1 MTYELIK
8 VADYSDGQIREIV
21 LGPGPANI
29 VSMNLVD
36 ECSRELERAVDSQH
50 LKALIISGEGKH
62 FSYGAS
68 VEEHL
73 ADKVG
78 DMLPRFHRLVGSILN
93 HPVPTIAKVS
103 GLCLG
108 GGFELALACSMIFA
122 DENAQFAVPEIQ
134 LGVFPPVACILL
146 PLRTASAIANEMILT
161 GRRFGADELRK
172 LGVVNHV
179 AAGGTLDTVVSDFVA
194 EHMLSKSASSLRLAC
209 RAAGGRKGA
218 HYKSNIAHL
227 EKLYLEDLMRTS
239 DANEGIQSFLDKRQP
254 KWKDA

>member
-1 MTYELIK
+1 MAYELIK
-8 VADYSDGQIREIV
+8 VTEDHDGQIREIA

-29 VSMNLVD
+29 IGSSLID
-36 ECSRELERAVDSQH
+36 ECARELERAVDDRH
-50 LKALIISGEGKH
+50 LKALIITGDGKH

-68 VEEHL
+68 VEEHM

-78 DMLPRFHRLVGSILN
+78 DMLPRFHRLIGLVLRS
-93 HPVPTIAKVS
+93 PVPTIAKVS
-103 GLCLG
+103 GFCLG

-122 DENAQFAVPEIQ
+122 DEKAQFAVPEIQ

-161 GRRFGADELRK
+161 GERFGAEALHK

-179 AAGGTLDTVVSDFVA
+179 AESGTLDEEVSDFIGK
-194 EHMLSKSASSLRLAC
+194 HLLTKSASSLRLAC
-209 RAAGGRKGA
+209 RAAAGRTGM

-227 EKLYLEDLMRTS
+227 ERLYLEELMQTS
-239 DANEGIQSFLDKRQP
+239 DANEGIQAFLDKRQP
-254 KWKDA
+254 AWKDA